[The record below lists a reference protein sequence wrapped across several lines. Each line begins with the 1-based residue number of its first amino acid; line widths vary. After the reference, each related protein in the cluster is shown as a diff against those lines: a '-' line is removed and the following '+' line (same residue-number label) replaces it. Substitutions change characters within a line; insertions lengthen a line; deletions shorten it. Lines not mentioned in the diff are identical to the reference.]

1 MDLEST
7 IILKVEQQA
16 DFQKVKEKSMA
27 KRIKMTLVI
36 TALE

>member
-1 MDLEST
+1 MDLESI

-16 DFQKVKEKSMA
+16 DFQKVKEKSMP
-27 KRIKMTLVI
+27 KRIRMTLVI